1 MSGQPFRV
9 AGIDHVEIFV
19 PEQYEAA
26 RWYREVLGLEI
37 LPAFEHWAAGGPLMI
52 SSDGGTTMLALFNG
66 EPLGGRQ
73 PAGLRRVAFRVD
85 GATFAAFSARLA
97 AVPVYDDGGKR
108 VTAADVVD
116 HQGSFSFYFNDPYGT
131 PLEVTTYDCD
141 TVKNLLGLPAGL

>member
-1 MSGQPFRV
+1 MTTQAFRV

-37 LPAFEHWAAGGPLMI
+37 LPAFEHWATGGPLMI

-66 EPLGGRQ
+66 EPLGDRE
-73 PAGLRRVAFRVD
+73 PAGLRRIAFRVD
-85 GATFAAFSARLA
+85 GIAFAAFCARLDE
-97 AVPVYDDGGKR
+97 VPVFDTGEKR
-108 VTAADVVD
+108 VTADDVVD
-116 HQGSFSFYFNDPYGT
+116 HQGSFSIYFNDPYGT

-141 TVKNLLGLPAGL
+141 VAGELLKTT